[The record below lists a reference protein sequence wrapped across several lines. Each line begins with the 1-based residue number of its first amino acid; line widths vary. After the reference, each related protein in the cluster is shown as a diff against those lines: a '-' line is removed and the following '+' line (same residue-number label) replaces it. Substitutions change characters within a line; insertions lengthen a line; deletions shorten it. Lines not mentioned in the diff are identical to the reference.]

1 MPEKLGYQPNPKDK
15 KPGKPKSKSKSSA
28 NKTTK
33 PKSTSSTTKTHIKKK
48 AFIEALTKS
57 LGIVTSASKITGI
70 ERTLHYDWLR
80 DDPEYK
86 KAVESIKDIAV
97 DFAESKLHQNIQS
110 GDTSSLIFYLKYQG
124 RGRGYGVEKVET
136 EHSGKIG
143 IQQIT
148 GIEIK

>member
-1 MPEKLGYQPNPKDK
+1 MPDKLGYQPNPEDK
-15 KPGKPKSKSKSSA
+15 KPGKPKSKVKPST
-28 NKTTK
+28 NKTTR
-33 PKSTSSTTKTHIKKK
+33 PKSTTSKAKIGIKKK
-48 AFIEALTKS
+48 TFIEALTKS
-57 LGIVTSASKITGI
+57 LGIVTSASKMTGI
-70 ERTLHYDWLR
+70 DRDLHYIWLNS
-80 DDPEYK
+80 DPEYK